1 MVSLSTM
8 TTGDVVKSA
17 SVPETMASAVL
28 GGAVNSAITG
38 MLPNVNPLFT
48 SIGMIIGGV
57 AAGSAIKGRAGDILQ
72 NGLTITGAVKLS
84 DYAMALISSI
94 MGGSTVST
102 SKSGDSDNS
111 VIY

>member
-28 GGAVNSAITG
+28 GGAVNGVVTAA
-38 MLPNVNPLFT
+38 LPGVNPLFT
-48 SIGMIIGGV
+48 SIGMIFGGV
-57 AAGSAIKGRAGDILQ
+57 MAGSIIKGKAGDVIQ
-72 NGLTITGAVKLS
+72 NALTITGAVKLS
-84 DYAMALISSI
+84 DVAMAMLGGI
-94 MGGSTVST
+94 MGGGAVSADAET
-102 SKSGDSDNS
+102 IDNS

>member
-94 MGGSTVST
+94 MGGGVAT
-102 SKSGDSDNS
+102 SESGDSDNS

>member
-84 DYAMALISSI
+84 DYAMALISSV
-94 MGGSTVST
+94 MGGGVVSADSET
-102 SKSGDSDNS
+102 SDNS